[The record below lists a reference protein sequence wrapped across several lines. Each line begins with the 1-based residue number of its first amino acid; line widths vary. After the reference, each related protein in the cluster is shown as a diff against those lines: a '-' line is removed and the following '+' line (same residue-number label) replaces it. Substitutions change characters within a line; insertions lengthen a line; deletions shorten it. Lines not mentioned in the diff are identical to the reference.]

1 MSLKL
6 WVGRP
11 LAPVPPEFRPSF
23 RFDRVGDRWGFGAG
37 VRYQLMLRSR
47 SLVRALLTSTVV
59 AAAIALAGCTSDG
72 TPASTENSGSI
83 GSFVRNLFGIKSED
97 QAAVAHNE
105 ASVEP
110 PAPKT
115 KPATSKPKHP
125 AVAAAGATQPKSG
138 PQPGPSAQPQKT
150 SAQPRKKA
158 KQPAGPNEKAH
169 AKREREAPQATAR
182 AKASKPAV
190 QEQTTDSVSQKAQE
204 ANPAVVPS
212 PRADEP
218 LNDKRRDERL
228 VTTAGTAWPVLPNTE
243 GAGVSATGATGGE
256 PAETAN
262 ANAVQL
268 VDPNEVN
275 DLDRAAAA
283 TVSTE
288 SSWSTYLLLILGAAL
303 AAASATWF
311 LVKMPPVYARRA
323 AGLRMH
329 TSEWQ

>member
-1 MSLKL
+1 MNLKL

-23 RFDRVGDRWGFGAG
+23 RFDRVWDRWGVGAG
-37 VRYQLMLRSR
+37 VRDQLMLRSR

-138 PQPGPSAQPQKT
+138 PQPGPSAQPQKK
-150 SAQPRKKA
+150 SARPQKKA
-158 KQPAGPNEKAH
+158 KQPAGQNEKAH
-169 AKREREAPQATAR
+169 AKREQEAPRATAP
-182 AKASKPAV
+182 AKGDKPAV
-190 QEQTTDSVSQKAQE
+190 QEQAADSISQKPAE
-204 ANPAVVPS
+204 AAPTVVPS
-212 PRADEP
+212 SREDQP
-218 LNDKRRDERL
+218 LNAESRNENL
-228 VTTAGTAWPVLPNTE
+228 VATAAAAWPIIPNTE
-243 GAGVSATGATGGE
+243 GTGAGG
-256 PAETAN
+256 AAAN

-275 DLDRAAAA
+275 DLDRAAA

-288 SSWSTYLLLILGAAL
+288 SSWSTYLLLIFAAL

-311 LVKMPPVYARRA
+311 LVKMAPVYARRA
-323 AGLRMH
+323 AGPRM
-329 TSEWQ
+329 QYQ

>member
-1 MSLKL
+1 MNLKL

-23 RFDRVGDRWGFGAG
+23 RFDRVWDRWRFGAG
-37 VRYQLMLRSR
+37 VRYQLTLRSR

-115 KPATSKPKHP
+115 KSATSKPKHP

-138 PQPGPSAQPQKT
+138 PQPGPSAEPQKT

-158 KQPAGPNEKAH
+158 KQPAGQNEKAH
-169 AKREREAPQATAR
+169 AKREQEAPRATAP
-182 AKASKPAV
+182 AKGDKPAV
-190 QEQTTDSVSQKAQE
+190 QEQASDSISQKPAE
-204 ANPAVVPS
+204 AAPTVVPS
-212 PRADEP
+212 SREDQP
-218 LNDKRRDERL
+218 LNAESRNENL
-228 VTTAGTAWPVLPNTE
+228 VATAAAAWPIIPNTMGP
-243 GAGVSATGATGGE
+243 GAAGA
-256 PAETAN
+256 AAN

-303 AAASATWF
+303 AASATWF
-311 LVKMPPVYARRA
+311 LVKMAPMYARRA
-323 AGLRMH
+323 GPRMH
-329 TSEWQ
+329 TSEWK

>member
-1 MSLKL
+1 MNLKL

-11 LAPVPPEFRPSF
+11 LAPVPPEFLPSF
-23 RFDRVGDRWGFGAG
+23 RFDRVWDRWGFGAG
-37 VRYQLMLRSR
+37 VRYQPMLRSR
-47 SLVRALLTSTVV
+47 SLVRALLTSTVI
-59 AAAIALAGCTSDG
+59 AAAIALAGCASDG

-125 AVAAAGATQPKSG
+125 AVAAAGATQPKSV
-138 PQPGPSAQPQKT
+138 PQPGPSAEPQKKSAQPQK
-150 SAQPRKKA
+150 K
-158 KQPAGPNEKAH
+158 AGPNEKALH

-182 AKASKPAV
+182 SKANKAAV

-212 PRADEP
+212 PRVDEP
-218 LNDKRRDERL
+218 LNDERRDERL
-228 VTTAGTAWPVLPNTE
+228 VTTAGTAWPALPNTE
-243 GAGVSATGATGGE
+243 GAGVSAPGATGGE
-256 PAETAN
+256 PTETAN

-323 AGLRMH
+323 AVRRGH
-329 TSEWQ
+329 GQ

>member
-1 MSLKL
+1 MNLKL

-23 RFDRVGDRWGFGAG
+23 RFDRVWDRWGFGAG

-125 AVAAAGATQPKSG
+125 AVAA
-138 PQPGPSAQPQKT
+138 QPQKT

-158 KQPAGPNEKAH
+158 KQPAGQNEKAH
-169 AKREREAPQATAR
+169 AKREQEAPRATAP
-182 AKASKPAV
+182 AKGDKPAV
-190 QEQTTDSVSQKAQE
+190 QEQAADSISQKPAE
-204 ANPAVVPS
+204 AAPTVVPS
-212 PRADEP
+212 SREDQP
-218 LNDKRRDERL
+218 LNAKSRNENL
-228 VTTAGTAWPVLPNTE
+228 VATAAAAWPIIPNTE
-243 GAGVSATGATGGE
+243 GTGAGR
-256 PAETAN
+256 AAAN

-275 DLDRAAAA
+275 ELDRAAETAQA
-283 TVSTE
+283 E
-288 SSWSTYLLLILGAAL
+288 SSWSTYLLLLLGAAL
-303 AAASATWF
+303 AAASAMWF
-311 LVKMPPVYARRA
+311 FLRMASIFARRA
-323 AGLRMH
+323 ANSRMH
-329 TSEWQ
+329 MSNP

>member
-1 MSLKL
+1 MNLKL

-23 RFDRVGDRWGFGAG
+23 RFDRVWDRWGFGAG

-125 AVAAAGATQPKSG
+125 AVAAAGATQPKSV
-138 PQPGPSAQPQKT
+138 PQPGPSAEPQKT
-150 SAQPRKKA
+150 PAQPRKKA
-158 KQPAGPNEKAH
+158 KQPAGQNEKAD
-169 AKREREAPQATAR
+169 AKREQEAPRATAP
-182 AKASKPAV
+182 AKGDKPAV
-190 QEQTTDSVSQKAQE
+190 QEQAADSISQKPAE
-204 ANPAVVPS
+204 AAPTVVPS
-212 PRADEP
+212 SGADQP
-218 LNDKRRDERL
+218 LNAESRNENL
-228 VTTAGTAWPVLPNTE
+228 IPTAAAAWPIIPNTE
-243 GAGVSATGATGGE
+243 GTGAGR
-256 PAETAN
+256 AAAN

-275 DLDRAAAA
+275 ELDRAAETAQA
-283 TVSTE
+283 E
-288 SSWSTYLLLILGAAL
+288 SSWSTYLLLLLGAAL
-303 AAASATWF
+303 AAASAMWF
-311 LVKMPPVYARRA
+311 LVKMSPVYARRA
-323 AGLRMH
+323 AGPRMH

>member
-1 MSLKL
+1 
-6 WVGRP
+6 
-11 LAPVPPEFRPSF
+11 
-23 RFDRVGDRWGFGAG
+23 
-37 VRYQLMLRSR
+37 MLRSR

-125 AVAAAGATQPKSG
+125 AVAAAGATQPKSV
-138 PQPGPSAQPQKT
+138 PQPGPSAEPQKT

-158 KQPAGPNEKAH
+158 KQPAGQNEKAH
-169 AKREREAPQATAR
+169 AKREQEAPRATAP
-182 AKASKPAV
+182 AKGDKPAV
-190 QEQTTDSVSQKAQE
+190 QEQAADSISQKPAE
-204 ANPAVVPS
+204 AAPTVVPS
-212 PRADEP
+212 SREDQP
-218 LNDKRRDERL
+218 LNAESRNENL
-228 VTTAGTAWPVLPNTE
+228 VATAAAAWPIIPNTE
-243 GAGVSATGATGGE
+243 GTGAGG
-256 PAETAN
+256 AAAN

-288 SSWSTYLLLILGAAL
+288 LSWSTYLLLILGAAL

-311 LVKMPPVYARRA
+311 LVKMAPVYARRA
-323 AGLRMH
+323 AGPRMH

>member
-1 MSLKL
+1 MNLKL

-11 LAPVPPEFRPSF
+11 LPQSHPSSGLAF
-23 RFDRVGDRWGFGAG
+23 ASIAYGTVGDSGAG
-37 VRYQLMLRSR
+37 VRYQLVLRSR

-59 AAAIALAGCTSDG
+59 AAAIMLAGCTSDD

-83 GSFVRNLFGIKSED
+83 GSFARNLFGIKSED

-125 AVAAAGATQPKSG
+125 AVAAAGATQPKSV
-138 PQPGPSAQPQKT
+138 PQPGPSAEPQKT

-158 KQPAGPNEKAH
+158 KQPAGQNEKAH
-169 AKREREAPQATAR
+169 AKREQEAPRATAPAR
-182 AKASKPAV
+182 EDKPAV
-190 QEQTTDSVSQKAQE
+190 QEQAADSISQKPAE
-204 ANPAVVPS
+204 AAPTVVPS
-212 PRADEP
+212 SREDQP
-218 LNDKRRDERL
+218 LNAESRNENL
-228 VTTAGTAWPVLPNTE
+228 VATAAAAWPIIPNTE
-243 GAGVSATGATGGE
+243 GAGGA
-256 PAETAN
+256 AAN

-288 SSWSTYLLLILGAAL
+288 SSWSTYLLLI
-303 AAASATWF
+303 
-311 LVKMPPVYARRA
+311 
-323 AGLRMH
+323 
-329 TSEWQ
+329 

>member
-1 MSLKL
+1 
-6 WVGRP
+6 
-11 LAPVPPEFRPSF
+11 
-23 RFDRVGDRWGFGAG
+23 
-37 VRYQLMLRSR
+37 MLRSR

-138 PQPGPSAQPQKT
+138 PQPGPSAQP
-150 SAQPRKKA
+150 RKKA
-158 KQPAGPNEKAH
+158 KQPAGQNEKAH
-169 AKREREAPQATAR
+169 AKREQEAPRATAP
-182 AKASKPAV
+182 AKGDKPAV
-190 QEQTTDSVSQKAQE
+190 QEQAADSISQKPAE
-204 ANPAVVPS
+204 AAPTVVPS
-212 PRADEP
+212 SGADQP
-218 LNDKRRDERL
+218 LNAESRNENL
-228 VTTAGTAWPVLPNTE
+228 VTAAAAAWSIIPNTAGT
-243 GAGVSATGATGGE
+243 GAGGAAADTTEAT
-256 PAETAN
+256 N

-275 DLDRAAAA
+275 ELDRAAETAQA
-283 TVSTE
+283 E
-288 SSWSTYLLLILGAAL
+288 SSWSTYLLLLLGAAL
-303 AAASATWF
+303 AAASAMWF
-311 LVKMPPVYARRA
+311 FLRMASIFARRA
-323 AGLRMH
+323 ANSRMH
-329 TSEWQ
+329 TGNP

>member
-1 MSLKL
+1 
-6 WVGRP
+6 
-11 LAPVPPEFRPSF
+11 
-23 RFDRVGDRWGFGAG
+23 
-37 VRYQLMLRSR
+37 MLRSR

-59 AAAIALAGCTSDG
+59 AAAIALAGCTSDS

-138 PQPGPSAQPQKT
+138 PQPGPSAQPPKT

-158 KQPAGPNEKAH
+158 KQPASQNEKAH
-169 AKREREAPQATAR
+169 AKREQEAPR
-182 AKASKPAV
+182 APAPAKGDKPAV
-190 QEQTTDSVSQKAQE
+190 QEQAADSISQKPAE
-204 ANPAVVPS
+204 AAPTVVPS
-212 PRADEP
+212 SREDQP
-218 LNDKRRDERL
+218 LNAENRNENL
-228 VTTAGTAWPVLPNTE
+228 VRTAAAAWPIIPNTE
-243 GAGVSATGATGGE
+243 GTGASG
-256 PAETAN
+256 AAAN

-311 LVKMPPVYARRA
+311 LLKMAPVYARRA
-323 AGLRMH
+323 AGPRMH

>member
-1 MSLKL
+1 MNLKL

-37 VRYQLMLRSR
+37 VRYQLTLRSR

-158 KQPAGPNEKAH
+158 KQPAGQNEKAH
-169 AKREREAPQATAR
+169 AKREQEAPRATAP
-182 AKASKPAV
+182 AKGDKPAV
-190 QEQTTDSVSQKAQE
+190 QEQAADSISQKPAE
-204 ANPAVVPS
+204 AAPTVVPS
-212 PRADEP
+212 SREDQP
-218 LNDKRRDERL
+218 LNAESRNENL
-228 VTTAGTAWPVLPNTE
+228 VATAAAAWPIIPNTE
-243 GAGVSATGATGGE
+243 GTGAGG
-256 PAETAN
+256 AAAN

-275 DLDRAAAA
+275 DLDRAAA

-288 SSWSTYLLLILGAAL
+288 SSWSTYLLLIFAAL

-311 LVKMPPVYARRA
+311 LVKMAPVYARRA
-323 AGLRMH
+323 AGPRMH
-329 TSEWQ
+329 TSERQ

>member
-1 MSLKL
+1 M
-6 WVGRP
+6 GP
-11 LAPVPPEFRPSF
+11 
-23 RFDRVGDRWGFGAG
+23 VGDSGAG
-37 VRYQLMLRSR
+37 VRYQLTLRSR
-47 SLVRALLTSTVV
+47 SLVRALLMSTVV
-59 AAAIALAGCTSDG
+59 AAVMGLAGCSSDG
-72 TPASTENSGSI
+72 RPASTENSGSI

-115 KPATSKPKHP
+115 KPATSKPKHL

-138 PQPGPSAQPQKT
+138 PQPGPSAQPQKK
-150 SAQPRKKA
+150 SAQPQKKA

-190 QEQTTDSVSQKAQE
+190 REQTTDSVSQKAQE
-204 ANPAVVPS
+204 ANPSVVPL

-218 LNDKRRDERL
+218 LNDERL

-243 GAGVSATGATGGE
+243 GAGVSAPGATGGE

>member
-1 MSLKL
+1 MNLKL
-6 WVGRP
+6 WLGRP
-11 LAPVPPEFRPSF
+11 LAPVPPEFRASF
-23 RFDRVGDRWGFGAG
+23 RFNRVWDRWGFGAG

-115 KPATSKPKHP
+115 KPATSKPNQP
-125 AVAAAGATQPKSG
+125 AEAAAGATQPKSG
-138 PQPGPSAQPQKT
+138 PQPGPSAEPQKT
-150 SAQPRKKA
+150 SAQPLKKA
-158 KQPAGPNEKAH
+158 KQPAGQNEKTH
-169 AKREREAPQATAR
+169 AKREQEAPRATAP
-182 AKASKPAV
+182 AKGDKPAV
-190 QEQTTDSVSQKAQE
+190 QEQAADSISQKPAE
-204 ANPAVVPS
+204 AAPKVVPS
-212 PRADEP
+212 SREDQP
-218 LNDKRRDERL
+218 LNAESRNENL
-228 VTTAGTAWPVLPNTE
+228 VATAAAAWPIIPNTE
-243 GAGVSATGATGGE
+243 GTGAGG
-256 PAETAN
+256 AAAN

-283 TVSTE
+283 TVSTK
-288 SSWSTYLLLILGAAL
+288 SSWSTYLLLIFAAL
-303 AAASATWF
+303 AAASAMWF
-311 LVKMPPVYARRA
+311 LVKMAPVYARRA
-323 AGLRMH
+323 AEAGPRMH
-329 TSEWQ
+329 TSERQ

>member
-1 MSLKL
+1 MNLKL

-158 KQPAGPNEKAH
+158 KQPAGQNEKAH
-169 AKREREAPQATAR
+169 AKREQEAPRATAP
-182 AKASKPAV
+182 AKGDKPAV
-190 QEQTTDSVSQKAQE
+190 QEQAADSISQKPAE
-204 ANPAVVPS
+204 AAPTVVPS
-212 PRADEP
+212 SREDQP
-218 LNDKRRDERL
+218 LNAESRNENL
-228 VTTAGTAWPVLPNTE
+228 VATAAAAWPIIPNTE
-243 GAGVSATGATGGE
+243 GPGAGGA
-256 PAETAN
+256 AAN

-275 DLDRAAAA
+275 DLDRAAA

-288 SSWSTYLLLILGAAL
+288 SSWSTYLLLIFAAL

-311 LVKMPPVYARRA
+311 LVKMAPVYARRA
-323 AGLRMH
+323 AGPRMH
-329 TSEWQ
+329 TSERQ

>member
-1 MSLKL
+1 MNLKL

-23 RFDRVGDRWGFGAG
+23 RFDRVWDRWGFGAG

-97 QAAVAHNE
+97 PAAVAHNE
-105 ASVEP
+105 ASAEP

-125 AVAAAGATQPKSG
+125 AVAASKSG

-158 KQPAGPNEKAH
+158 KQPAGQNEKAH
-169 AKREREAPQATAR
+169 AKREQEAPRATAP
-182 AKASKPAV
+182 AKADKPAV
-190 QEQTTDSVSQKAQE
+190 QEQAADSISQKSAE
-204 ANPAVVPS
+204 AEPTVVPS
-212 PRADEP
+212 SREDQP
-218 LNDKRRDERL
+218 LNAESRNENL
-228 VTTAGTAWPVLPNTE
+228 VPTAAAAWPIIPNTE
-243 GAGVSATGATGGE
+243 GTGAGGAAADTTE
-256 PAETAN
+256 AAN

-275 DLDRAAAA
+275 ELDRAAETAQA
-283 TVSTE
+283 E
-288 SSWSTYLLLILGAAL
+288 SSWSTYPLLLLGAAL
-303 AAASATWF
+303 AAASAMWF
-311 LVKMPPVYARRA
+311 FLRMASIFARRA
-323 AGLRMH
+323 ANSRMH
-329 TSEWQ
+329 MSNP

>member
-1 MSLKL
+1 MNVKL

-23 RFDRVGDRWGFGAG
+23 RFDRVWDRWGFGAG

-150 SAQPRKKA
+150 SAQPRKKG
-158 KQPAGPNEKAH
+158 KQPAGQNEKAH
-169 AKREREAPQATAR
+169 AKREQEAPRATAP
-182 AKASKPAV
+182 AKGDKPAV
-190 QEQTTDSVSQKAQE
+190 QEQAADSISQKPAE
-204 ANPAVVPS
+204 AAPTVVPS
-212 PRADEP
+212 SREDQP
-218 LNDKRRDERL
+218 LNAESRNENL
-228 VTTAGTAWPVLPNTE
+228 VATAAAAWPIIPNTE
-243 GAGVSATGATGGE
+243 GTGAGG
-256 PAETAN
+256 AAAN

-275 DLDRAAAA
+275 DLDRAAA

-288 SSWSTYLLLILGAAL
+288 SSWSTYLLLIFAAL

-311 LVKMPPVYARRA
+311 LVKMAPVYARRA
-323 AGLRMH
+323 AGPRMH
-329 TSEWQ
+329 TSERQ

>member
-1 MSLKL
+1 MNLKL

-23 RFDRVGDRWGFGAG
+23 RFDRVWDRWGFGAG
-37 VRYQLMLRSR
+37 VRYQLMLRSG
-47 SLVRALLTSTVV
+47 SLVRALVTSTVV

-110 PAPKT
+110 AAPKT

-150 SAQPRKKA
+150 SAQARKKA
-158 KQPAGPNEKAH
+158 KQPAGQNEKAH
-169 AKREREAPQATAR
+169 AKREQEAPRATAR
-182 AKASKPAV
+182 AKGDKPAV
-190 QEQTTDSVSQKAQE
+190 QEQAADSISQKPAE
-204 ANPAVVPS
+204 AAPTVVPS
-212 PRADEP
+212 SREDQP
-218 LNDKRRDERL
+218 LNGESRNENL
-228 VTTAGTAWPVLPNTE
+228 VTAAAAAWPIIPNTE
-243 GAGVSATGATGGE
+243 GTGAGGAAADTTE
-256 PAETAN
+256 AAN

-275 DLDRAAAA
+275 ELDRAAETAQA
-283 TVSTE
+283 E
-288 SSWSTYLLLILGAAL
+288 SSWSTYLLLLLGAAL
-303 AAASATWF
+303 AAASAMWF
-311 LVKMPPVYARRA
+311 FLRMASIFARRA
-323 AGLRMH
+323 ANSRMH
-329 TSEWQ
+329 MSNP

>member
-1 MSLKL
+1 MNLKL

-23 RFDRVGDRWGFGAG
+23 RFDRVWDRWGFGAG

-47 SLVRALLTSTVV
+47 SLVRALLPSTVV

-125 AVAAAGATQPKSG
+125 AVAAAGATQPKSV
-138 PQPGPSAQPQKT
+138 PQPGPSAEPQKT
-150 SAQPRKKA
+150 PAQPRKKA
-158 KQPAGPNEKAH
+158 KQPAGQNEKAD
-169 AKREREAPQATAR
+169 AKREQEAPRATAP
-182 AKASKPAV
+182 AKGDKPAV
-190 QEQTTDSVSQKAQE
+190 QEQAADSISQKPAE
-204 ANPAVVPS
+204 AAPTVVPS
-212 PRADEP
+212 SREDQP
-218 LNDKRRDERL
+218 LNAESRNENL
-228 VTTAGTAWPVLPNTE
+228 VATAAAAWPIIPNTE
-243 GAGVSATGATGGE
+243 GTGAGR
-256 PAETAN
+256 AAAN

-275 DLDRAAAA
+275 ELDRAAAA
-283 TVSTE
+283 TGSTE

-311 LVKMPPVYARRA
+311 LVKMAPVYARRA
-323 AGLRMH
+323 AGPRMH
-329 TSEWQ
+329 TSERQ

>member
-1 MSLKL
+1 MNLKL

-23 RFDRVGDRWGFGAG
+23 RFDRVWDRWGFGAG

-59 AAAIALAGCTSDG
+59 AAAITLAGCTSDG

-115 KPATSKPKHP
+115 KPATSKRKHP

-158 KQPAGPNEKAH
+158 KQPAGQNEKAH
-169 AKREREAPQATAR
+169 AKREQEAPRATAP
-182 AKASKPAV
+182 AKGDKPAV
-190 QEQTTDSVSQKAQE
+190 QEQAADSISQKPAE
-204 ANPAVVPS
+204 AAPTVVPS
-212 PRADEP
+212 SREDQP
-218 LNDKRRDERL
+218 LNAESRNENL
-228 VTTAGTAWPVLPNTE
+228 VATAAAAWPIIPNTE
-243 GAGVSATGATGGE
+243 GTGAGG
-256 PAETAN
+256 AAAN

-283 TVSTE
+283 TVSTK
-288 SSWSTYLLLILGAAL
+288 SSWSTYLLLIFAAL
-303 AAASATWF
+303 AAASAMWF
-311 LVKMPPVYARRA
+311 LVKMAPVYARRA
-323 AGLRMH
+323 AGPRMH